1 VVVCPSDPPRGSV
14 SVEVSMIKVIVFD
27 LGGVLFS
34 EGKSAAMEQLAREQG
49 YNPGLVHQ
57 ILHCPKSLDLRKGLI
72 IDDEFWNWAQKQL
85 PENYDA
91 LLIKKVWYDSYVLD
105 EDVFKLIKKL
115 KVSHRIVAFSGNIKT
130 RIDFLEERYRFRH
143 LFDQEIY
150 SFDHQVTK
158 PDRKFVEVMIDEMKC
173 KPEEIVYIDDNDQY
187 TRPARE
193 MGVRVLIYSRGAVE
207 KLKADLAKLGVL
219 VS

>member
-1 VVVCPSDPPRGSV
+1 
-14 SVEVSMIKVIVFD
+14 MIKVIVFD

-34 EGKSAAMEQLAREQG
+34 EGKSVAIAQLAREQG

-57 ILHCPKSLDLRKGLI
+57 ILYSPKSLELRKGLI
-72 IDDEFWNWAQKQL
+72 IDDEFWSWAQKQL

-115 KVSHRIVAFSGNIKT
+115 KVSHKIVAFSGNIKT

-143 LFDQEIY
+143 VFDQEIY

-158 PDRKFVEVMIDEMKC
+158 PDRKFVELMIHEVKC
-173 KPEEIVYIDDNDQY
+173 KLEEIVYVDDNDPY
-187 TRPARE
+187 TKPARD
-193 MGVRVLIYSRGAVE
+193 MGVKVLIYSRGQVE
-207 KLKADLAKLGVL
+207 KLKRELRELGV
-219 VS
+219 